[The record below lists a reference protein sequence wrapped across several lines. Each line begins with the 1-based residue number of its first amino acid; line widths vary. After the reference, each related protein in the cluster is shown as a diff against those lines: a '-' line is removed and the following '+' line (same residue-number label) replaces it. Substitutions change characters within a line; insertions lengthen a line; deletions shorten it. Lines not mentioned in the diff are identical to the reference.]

1 MADSGKS
8 YWIRSGIQTTFER
21 FAGLIFSFGT
31 LLILLRIYSL
41 EEFGIWSLFLA
52 STQAIEQAKN
62 GLVQNGLIRYLAT
75 SNNEERGR
83 IQTASL
89 VLNVSLSLFFILLL
103 LILAKP
109 LSSNLVW
116 DAPVIFNLFMIYI
129 ASYLILIPMSHIN
142 FVQQG
147 HLRFKGPMVAG
158 LIRPGLLFILVLYLF
173 LNGTKIPLEY
183 LAGFQVIS
191 IMGATLGTLYYGN
204 RYLTFSREVDWT
216 WFWKLLHYGKYVF
229 GTNLSTMLYKNIDTF
244 MLGFLLNPVAVA
256 MYRVCISINN
266 FLEAPTQS
274 IAQVVFP
281 QGARTAKNGTK
292 EDIKNLYENAVGGIL
307 ALIIPGAIFL
317 LLFPKFVLFVVAGEK
332 YLDAVPLL
340 SLTVCY
346 ALFFPFGNQFGTILD
361 SIGKPKINF
370 FFILGSA
377 ILNVILNILFIQQ
390 FGLLGAAYATLIT
403 YGTTFVL
410 HQITLYN
417 MFGVKF
423 WRPFLKI
430 PSFYIMGFGIIS
442 NYFSNKMSPQS
453 DILTDAAEPN
463 ESTDTNKLVK

>member
-1 MADSGKS
+1 MAESGKS
-8 YWIRSGIQTTFER
+8 YWIRSGIQTIFER
-21 FAGLIFSFGT
+21 FSVLIFNFGT

-41 EEFGIWSLFLA
+41 EEFGFWSLFLA
-52 STQAIEQAKN
+52 STQAAEQAKN
-62 GLVQNGLIRYLAT
+62 GLVQNGLIKFLAT
-75 SNNEERGR
+75 SKEDEESR

-89 VLNVSLSLFFILLL
+89 ILNVILSLVFIAL
-103 LILAKP
+103 LIALAKP
-109 LSSNLVW
+109 LSVVW
-116 DAPVIFNLFMIYI
+116 KAPVIFNLFFIYI
-129 ASYLILIPMSHIN
+129 ASYLVLIPMSHIN

-147 HLRFKGPMVAG
+147 HLKFKGPMVAG
-158 LIRPGLLFILVLYLF
+158 FIRSGLLFVLVLILF
-173 LNGTKIPLEY
+173 LNGTVIPLEY
-183 LAGFQVIS
+183 LAGFQVLAI
-191 IMGATLGTLYYGN
+191 IGATLGTYYYGKEHLAFA
-204 RYLTFSREVDWT
+204 RDVDWA
-216 WFWKLLHYGKYVF
+216 WVKKLFSYGKYVF

-244 MLGFLLNPVAVA
+244 MLGYFINPIAVA

-281 QGARTAKNGTK
+281 QGARKAKNGTK

-317 LLFPKFVLFVVAGEK
+317 LLFPKFVLFIVGGDK

-340 SLTVCY
+340 SLTVIY

-370 FFILGSA
+370 LFILFSA
-377 ILNVILNILFIQQ
+377 ILNVILNIFFIQQ
-390 FGLLGAAYATLIT
+390 YGLLGAAYGTLIT

-410 HQITLYN
+410 HQITLNY

-423 WRPFLKI
+423 WRAIMKV
-430 PSFYIMGFGIIS
+430 PSFYILAFGIIR
-442 NYFSNKMSPQS
+442 NYFNNKMSPQS
-453 DILTDAAEPN
+453 DILTDTVEQN
-463 ESTDTNKLVK
+463 DQIKTDKLVK